1 MKNMTIRGIDTSLDQ
16 ALRKAAKAE
25 SNSVNQLVVNILR
38 ERFGLAKA
46 PRHTRRHHDLDEL
59 FGAWSENHYQDVENA
74 LQQQRGIDPE
84 LWR

>member
-25 SNSVNQLVVNILR
+25 SNSVNQLVVNTLR

-46 PRHTRRHHDLDEL
+46 PRYTRRHHDLDEL
-59 FGAWSENHYQDVENA
+59 FGTWSENHYQDVENA
-74 LQQQRGIDPE
+74 LQQQRCIDPE